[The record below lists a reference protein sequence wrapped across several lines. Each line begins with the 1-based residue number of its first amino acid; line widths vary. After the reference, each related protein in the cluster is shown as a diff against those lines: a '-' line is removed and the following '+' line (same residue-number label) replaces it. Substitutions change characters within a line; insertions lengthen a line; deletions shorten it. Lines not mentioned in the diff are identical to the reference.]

1 MPGDG
6 GSVPSS
12 HAMARRS
19 SKNVGS
25 CAVTSGVLPGIF
37 GGRAEDKNQ
46 AYVGPENETPSDV
59 TFREVLCAYFTRTGQ
74 NVMHSADMELAN
86 GSTFQQASLR
96 LQSVSLSTHK
106 AMPLKAKDGK
116 VARASSKPPPEKQK
130 FENTTTKMVKYPTT
144 AKASRHATTMVNKRS
159 YTVRVHCCPPSP
171 PASILFHALPPTP
184 FRRPPS
190 SDESK
195 YSALVPPRV
204 GSGAGNQTGSSKP
217 PGGMPASQPLRH
229 HPAIFTLRYE
239 CKIM

>member
-1 MPGDG
+1 M
-6 GSVPSS
+6 PSS

-37 GGRAEDKNQ
+37 GGRAQDKNQ

-59 TFREVLCAYFTRTGQ
+59 TFREVLRSVFTTSEQ
-74 NVMHSADMELAN
+74 NAMTRAKMEWAN
-86 GSTFQQASLR
+86 TATFQQASLW
-96 LQSVSLSTHK
+96 LQSVPLSTHK

-116 VARASSKPPPEKQK
+116 VARASSKPLPEKQK
-130 FENTTTKMVKYPTT
+130 FEKTTTEMVKYPTT
-144 AKASRHATTMVNKRS
+144 AKASRQATPMVNKRS
-159 YTVRVHCCPPSP
+159 YTIRVHCCPPSP
-171 PASILFHALPPTP
+171 PASTLFRPMPPTP

-195 YSALVPPRV
+195 HSALAPPRV
-204 GSGAGNQTGSSKP
+204 GSGAGNQTGSSMP

-229 HPAIFTLRYE
+229 HPDIFTLRYE